1 MTIEN
6 CFNIREAVKEE
17 IEKQV
22 KEYIGSVYEQGYE
35 NGYEQGK
42 NESDNKLYK
51 LYQEL
56 SDAYKTIYILE
67 RIERIGAWVGIDEFP
82 HEDWECNMCGC
93 IEHEEYNFCPN
104 CGAQMK
110 KERYEDTD

>member
-6 CFNIREAVKEE
+6 CFNIRGAVKEE

-42 NESDNKLYK
+42 KESNNKLYK

-56 SDAYKTIYILE
+56 SDAYKTIYSLE
-67 RIERIGAWVGIDEFP
+67 RNGHWIFVDNT
-82 HEDWECNMCGC
+82 HEHARCSECGYGNVDLFDGKT
-93 IEHEEYNFCPN
+93 HNYCPN
-104 CGAQMK
+104 CGADMR
-110 KERYEDTD
+110 EESE